1 MLLYP
6 VKDGPEDGF
15 GIEAVDLLMEVSLLV
30 VDGSVGEGGAADMLH
45 AVLWV
50 PCAVEVIELEAPL
63 LFALQLVDC
72 LL

>member
-45 AVLWV
+45 AVLRV